1 MIRMA
6 VSIKISED
14 NVKLLNKLQEDLRKE
29 SIKVSQK
36 YLIDRAIKF
45 SLKEYREDFV
55 KMLKMKTII
64 RKVEGEKL
72 LKEFLDSKVRIK
84 GDILK
89 EHDIIL

>member
-1 MIRMA
+1 MA